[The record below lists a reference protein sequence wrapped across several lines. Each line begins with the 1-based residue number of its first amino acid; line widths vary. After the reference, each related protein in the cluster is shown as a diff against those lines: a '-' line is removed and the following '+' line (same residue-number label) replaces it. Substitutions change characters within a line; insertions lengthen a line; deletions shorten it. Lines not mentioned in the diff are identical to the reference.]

1 MPEFRDGNGAA
12 FNELCTGGGG
22 FFIRRVSS
30 PGALAVRGARKP
42 LARRFVSPSNNKE
55 NRSPVWAVRATQPKR
70 RSPLPEWYPRTPLR
84 DITAIAKVITVMSV
98 IYLSEDLV
106 VAVIPFLVL

>member
-1 MPEFRDGNGAA
+1 MLEFRDGNGAA

-70 RSPLPEWYPRTPLR
+70 SPLPEWYPRTPLR

-98 IYLSEDLV
+98 ICLPEDLV